1 MSTPNDIAELL
12 RKGIEAAR
20 EGQRAEARRYFEQ
33 VVDLDDKSEKGW
45 FWLAS
50 VVETDE
56 ERRIC
61 LGNVLHIN
69 ANNEK
74 AKRALDALQA
84 KAKDKQAVPGDT
96 EVVPGLSRRRMTTV
110 IGLGA
115 GLVIVILV
123 IALVVIVGNN
133 SREAAARATAEAVAQ
148 VVTDSAATLSAAAAQ
163 ATATAIAEAA
173 TQQALVTPV
182 VPTRSLPTLPPTWTP
197 TPQATLPPT
206 RESLPLPTGLSG
218 RLVVWGGQNVPSQM
232 PGPASK
238 LYAQNI
244 VNIVT
249 LMTSAGEDGAPA
261 SFAPDFD
268 DEIVAGACVTHDG
281 AIRHEPTRL
290 AIEGPAPEGEQ
301 A

>member
-218 RLVVWGGQNVPSQM
+218 RLVVWGGQNVLSVDYLPL
-232 PGPASK
+232 G
-238 LYAQNI
+238 YY
-244 VNIVT
+244 
-249 LMTSAGEDGAPA
+249 
-261 SFAPDFD
+261 DFD
-268 DEIVAGACVTHDG
+268 MGGQYSQIGDALGRNISISADG
-281 AIRHEPTRL
+281 QRVVYAWNDIL
-290 AIEGPAPEGEQ
+290 LYSSLL
-301 A
+301 